1 MTPNAGGTAAAP
13 VDRSRATPGA
23 KPLLEVRDLNIAFD
37 TERGQVRPVR
47 DVSFSIYPGQT
58 VALVGE
64 SGCGKSVTSL
74 SVLRLIPQPPG
85 KFLGGSVH
93 LEGRDLLDLSEKQMR
108 SVRGKE
114 IAMIFQEPMTSLNPV
129 YTIGDQIAEAV
140 VLHQHA
146 NARQA
151 IEIAEQALRDVGIA
165 DPGRRLAEYPHQM
178 SGGMRQRV
186 MIAMALSC
194 KPKLLIA
201 DEPTTALD
209 VTIQAQILELL
220 RRLQRETGM
229 SILLITHDLGV
240 VAENADVVNVMY
252 ASRIVETATVEDLFD
267 RPQHPYTEGL
277 FRSVPKLGAHA
288 SRLETI
294 AGTVPN
300 PSKFPSGCKF
310 HTRCPRT
317 RMLAAQASPQDVVT
331 INTGEETFPVLRRC
345 QQDEPILREVLPLHG
360 AACHQIA
367 GYDVS
372 PPIVPRSDH
381 RREVVPQAVEEGN
394 PEAIVKGET

>member
-1 MTPNAGGTAAAP
+1 MAQPTGQPARPAGQPTGQ
-13 VDRSRATPGA
+13 
-23 KPLLEVRDLNIAFD
+23 PLLELRDLNIAFD
-37 TERGQVRPVR
+37 TDRGQVRPVR

-85 KFLGGSVH
+85 RILGGRVM
-93 LEGRDLLDLSEKQMR
+93 LENRDLLTLSEKEMR
-108 SVRGKE
+108 GVRGKD

-129 YTIGDQIAEAV
+129 YTIGDQIAEAII
-140 VLHQHA
+140 LHQRVSGREA
-146 NARQA
+146 LR
-151 IEIAEQALRDVGIA
+151 IAEQSLRDVGIA
-165 DPGRRLAEYPHQM
+165 DPARRLHEYPHHM

-220 RRLQRETGM
+220 RKLQRETGM

-252 ASRIVETATVEDLFD
+252 ASRIVETATVEELFD
-267 RPQHPYTEGL
+267 HPQHPYTEGL
-277 FRSVPKLGAHA
+277 LKSVPKLHGHA
-288 SRLETI
+288 ERLTTI
-294 AGTVPN
+294 PGTVPN
-300 PSKFPSGCKF
+300 PARFPSGCKF
-310 HTRCPRT
+310 HPRCPRT
-317 RMLAAQASPQDVVT
+317 RELAAKAQANDVVAIRSGT
-331 INTGEETFPVLRRC
+331 ETFNVLRRC
-345 QQDEPILREVLPLHG
+345 QQEEPELREVLPNHG
-360 AACHQIA
+360 
-367 GYDVS
+367 
-372 PPIVPRSDH
+372 
-381 RREVVPQAVEEGN
+381 
-394 PEAIVKGET
+394 